1 MELKKAWEKYQ
12 HEITFNIS
20 NLPEDVKKQGVL
32 LDFAPKS
39 LIISRGEFPKY
50 IYFIYSGTAIGI
62 RDYEDGNEYEY
73 FQIDK
78 ENGNIGLLEVLA
90 RKEQY
95 IATIMCITDVKA
107 IRIEADYIYDLI
119 MSDITMLRRCTVL
132 LADDLYMRSG
142 NDGILYYLKGL
153 NRVRYYLVN
162 YYDKHKKEGERVIFY
177 GEYQEIANKI
187 GISIRTVGRS
197 IKKLKDAGEISSNNK
212 KIVITETQYQTMLI
226 NIEEK
231 LNIY

>member
-20 NLPEDVKKQGVL
+20 ILPEDVKKQGVL

-39 LIISRGEFPKY
+39 LIVSRGEFPKY

-62 RDYEDGNEYEY
+62 RDYEDGNEYNY

-95 IATIMCITDVKA
+95 IATIMCITEVKA
-107 IRIEADYIYDLI
+107 IRIESDYIYDLI

-132 LADDLYMRSG
+132 LANDLYMRSG
-142 NDGILYYLKGL
+142 NDGILYYLKGS

-162 YYDKHKKEGERVIFY
+162 YYDKHKKEGKRVVLY
-177 GEYQEIANKI
+177 EKYQEIANKI

-197 IKKLKDAGEISSNNK
+197 IKQLKDAGEISSNNK
-212 KIVITETQYQTMLI
+212 KIVITENQYQIML
-226 NIEEK
+226 N
-231 LNIY
+231 NIYK